1 MNQKRLATGIQ
12 GLDEMLRGGFLPG
25 TVILVRGAPG
35 TGKTSLAFQFLIE
48 GARQGEMGLFVT
60 FEEFP
65 NSLYRDAESLG
76 FDLQALERAGKLRL
90 IFTSPAVFLES
101 LRDPGSALYRS
112 LMDTAVRRAVV
123 DSVTHFTRLTDDHI
137 ELRKIYTLLVN
148 CLHREQITTLL
159 LSEERR
165 SEYRRADRG
174 ALSFLTDGLIL
185 LRYVEVE
192 SEIQQAIVV
201 LKLRGSDHAH
211 EICHY
216 TIDEGGLII
225 GEPFHGRQAILSGIS
240 HRN

>member
-1 MNQKRLATGIQ
+1 MSQERLATGIQ

-48 GARQGEMGLFVT
+48 GARQGERGLFVT

-65 NSLYRDAESLG
+65 ASLYRDAESLG
-76 FDLQALERAGKLRL
+76 FDLKALERAGKLRL
-90 IFTSPAVFLES
+90 IFTSPDVFLES
-101 LRDPGSALYRS
+101 LRDPDSALYPR

-123 DSVTHFTRLTDDHI
+123 DSVTHFTRLTDDHV
-137 ELRKIYTLLVN
+137 ELRKIYALLVN

-165 SEYRRADRG
+165 NEYRRADRG
-174 ALSFLTDGLIL
+174 ALSFLTDGIIL

-211 EICHY
+211 EIRHY

-240 HRN
+240 HRI

>member
-1 MNQKRLATGIQ
+1 MNQERLATGIQ
-12 GLDEMLRGGFLPG
+12 GLDKMLRGGFLPG

-48 GARQGEMGLFVT
+48 GARQGKLGLFVT

-65 NSLYRDAESLG
+65 DSLYRDAESLG
-76 FDLQALERAGKLRL
+76 FDLQALERAGKLQL

-101 LRDPGSALYRS
+101 LRDPKSVLYRR
-112 LMDTAVRRAVV
+112 LMDTAIHRAVV
-123 DSVTHFTRLTDDHI
+123 DSVTHFAQLTGDRI
-137 ELRKIYTLLVN
+137 ELRKIYAMLVN
-148 CLHREQITTLL
+148 SLHREQITTLL

-165 SEYRRADRG
+165 NEYRRADRS
-174 ALSFLTDGLIL
+174 ALSFITDGIIL

-192 SEIQQAIVV
+192 SEIQRAIVV

-216 TIDEGGLII
+216 TIDEGGLSI
-225 GEPFHGRQAILSGIS
+225 GKPFHGRQAILSGIS
-240 HRN
+240 HRS